1 MNKTI
6 DYETDLY
13 SWALHNAELLRQ
25 GRFAEIDAEHIA
37 EELEDRGKSDR
48 RALENRL
55 IILVAHLLKWEHQ
68 PDHRSGSWEGSINEQ
83 RLRVNRL
90 LRNNPGLKPYLPEA
104 VANAYADALKLA
116 AKDTHTSVNRF
127 PSTCPYTLEQMLH
140 EDFYPEN

>member
-25 GRFAEIDAEHIA
+25 GRFAKIDTEHIA
-37 EELEDRGKSDR
+37 EELEDRGKSER

-68 PDHRSGSWEGSINEQ
+68 PDHRSGSWEGSI
-83 RLRVNRL
+83 RVLLRRL
-90 LRNNPGLKPYLPEA
+90 L
-104 VANAYADALKLA
+104 
-116 AKDTHTSVNRF
+116 
-127 PSTCPYTLEQMLH
+127 
-140 EDFYPEN
+140 